1 LAAATRPI
9 HWDVLDSSRMKYL
22 ARLPV
27 SKRLTVEGVSFHIVH
42 ATPHDPMDEYLADD
56 AAAWSE
62 RLESIDADFVCVGHT
77 HLPFHLE
84 LDRVQVLNP
93 GSVGQPR
100 DGDPRCSYA
109 IIENGRVELRR
120 VAYDIDATLTQMKV
134 AGIPADALDFA
145 ETVLKNG
152 GYRPDDD

>member
-1 LAAATRPI
+1 
-9 HWDVLDSSRMKYL
+9 
-22 ARLPV
+22 
-27 SKRLTVEGVSFHIVH
+27 
-42 ATPHDPMDEYLADD
+42 MDEYLADD